1 MGANLYKL
9 LGKKTRVERKDKTEG
24 KVNLSEQHK
33 ENLDVVLENAEKN
46 VDLLEQNIDKKA
58 FLEGAKKAFEI
69 IVKSYKDNN
78 IQAVESLLAPEVYES
93 FKEQSELQENKPNS
107 FEMTELKASIIN
119 SDLTRNVVKIKVL
132 FESKQKT
139 VIKKKSVTHNIRDVW
154 AFEKILGNN
163 NPNWI
168 LAEVTEE

>member
-1 MGANLYKL
+1 MFLYIDICNYSRCFGANLYKL
-9 LGKKTRVERKDKTEG
+9 LGKKTRVERKDKTES
-24 KVNLSEQHK
+24 KVTLSGQHK
-33 ENLDVVLENAEKN
+33 ENLDVVSDNAEKN

-119 SDLTRNVVKIKVL
+119 SDLREMSPNKSTLSLN
-132 FESKQKT
+132 
-139 VIKKKSVTHNIRDVW
+139 KKLLLKKNQ
-154 AFEKILGNN
+154 
-163 NPNWI
+163 
-168 LAEVTEE
+168 